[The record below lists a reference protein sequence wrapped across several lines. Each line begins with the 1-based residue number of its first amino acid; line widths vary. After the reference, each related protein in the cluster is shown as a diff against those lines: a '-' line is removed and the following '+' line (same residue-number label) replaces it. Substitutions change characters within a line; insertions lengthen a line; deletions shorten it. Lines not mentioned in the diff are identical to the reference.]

1 MSAGA
6 LSAADIAAVREQLG
20 REPTTVFS
28 VVARCMPDGHPL
40 VIRNA
45 PYDADGKPFPT
56 RYWLTCPDA
65 VRVVSGLEA
74 SGEIRRWNER
84 LATDAD
90 LATRVGIAH
99 TAYAGERD
107 HEAALLRGGGR
118 AGDVVAPALDAPT
131 GGIGGTRVGVKCLHA
146 HYAYHLA
153 GGVDPIG
160 AEVASQV
167 EPFHDLDMAYRV
179 VAAIDQGTN
188 STRLLVLGERDP
200 LHGPVELA
208 RDMEITRLGSG
219 VDERGSLYLDAIA
232 RATGAITGFVRRA
245 RVLGADG
252 IVVAA
257 TSAVRDAENRGD
269 FVRSVRALGPD
280 VEVEILSGAEEAERT
295 FTGAIADLDA
305 DGPFLVVDIGGGST
319 EFVLGDRDGVRAAIS
334 TQMGSVRLTERCV
347 RSDPVTRSELDA
359 LREEVHRVLDDVERA
374 VPVRA
379 ARTVVAVAGTT
390 TTVQGI
396 ALGLPRYDP
405 DLIHGSFLTL
415 EDARAVLERLAAEG
429 REARAAHPVMP
440 RGREEVIVAGAV
452 ILVETMA
459 RFGLE
464 RVTVSEHD
472 ILDGLGVAALRG
484 R

>member
-6 LSAADIAAVREQLG
+6 LSAADIAAVRAQIG
-20 REPTTVFS
+20 REPTTAFS

-65 VRVVSGLEA
+65 VRAVSTLEA
-74 SGEIRRWNER
+74 SGAIRRWNER
-84 LATDAD
+84 LAADAE
-90 LATRVGIAH
+90 LAQRVAIAH
-99 TAYAGERD
+99 MAYAGERD
-107 HEAALLRGGGR
+107 REAALRSGGGR
-118 AGDVVAPALDAPT
+118 PGEVVAPALDAPS
-131 GGIGGTRVGVKCLHA
+131 GGIGGTRIGVKCLHA

-160 AEVASQV
+160 AEVAREV
-167 EPFHDLDMAYRV
+167 EPVHDRGPDARV

-188 STRLLVLGERDP
+188 STRLLVLGASTPDGP
-200 LHGPVELA
+200 PVEIA
-208 RDMEITRLGSG
+208 RDMEITQLGRG
-219 VDERGSLYLDAIA
+219 VDRNGNLYPDAIA
-232 RATGAITGFVRRA
+232 RSFHAVGGFARRA
-245 RVLGADG
+245 EALGAAR
-252 IVVAA
+252 VVVSA
-257 TSAVRDAENRGD
+257 TSAVRDAANRD
-269 FVRSVRALGPD
+269 EWLRWMRKFAPL
-280 VEVEILSGAEEAERT
+280 VEAEVLSGEEEAERT
-295 FTGAIADLDA
+295 FAGAIADA
-305 DGPFLVVDIGGGST
+305 SGEGPFLVIDIGGGST

-347 RSDPVTRSELDA
+347 RTDPVTAAELEA
-359 LREEVHRVLDDVERA
+359 LRDEVHRVLDDVERV

-379 ARTVVAVAGTT
+379 ARTVLAVAGTT

-405 DLIHGSFLTL
+405 DLIHGSTL
-415 EDARAVLERLAAEG
+415 SLDAARGVLARLAAEG
-429 REARAAHPVMP
+429 REARAVHPAMP
-440 RGREEVIVAGAV
+440 PGREEVIVAGAV

-459 RFGLE
+459 RFGFDP
-464 RVTVSEHD
+464 VTVSEHD

>member
-6 LSAADIAAVREQLG
+6 LSAADIAAVRAQLG
-20 REPTTVFS
+20 REPTTAFS

-45 PYDADGKPFPT
+45 PYDAEGKPFPT
-56 RYWLTCPDA
+56 RFWLTCPDA
-65 VRVVSGLEA
+65 VRAVSTLEA
-74 SGEIRRWNER
+74 GGAVRRWNER
-84 LATDAD
+84 LEVDRE
-90 LATRVGIAH
+90 LAERLGIAH
-99 TAYAGERD
+99 MAYAGERD

-118 AGDVVAPALDAPT
+118 EGDIVAPALDAPI

-167 EPFHDLDMAYRV
+167 EPLHAHEATDRIVAV
-179 VAAIDQGTN
+179 VDQGTN
-188 STRLLVLGERDP
+188 STRLLVLGERGP
-200 LHGPVELA
+200 SGGPVELA
-208 RDMEITRLGSG
+208 RDMEITQLGKG
-219 VDERGSLYLDAIA
+219 VDRRGSLYLDAIA
-232 RATGAITGFVRRA
+232 RVYHVIGHFARRA
-245 RVLGADG
+245 EVLGASR
-252 IVVAA
+252 IVVSA
-257 TSAVRDAENRGD
+257 TSAVRDAENRD
-269 FVRSVRALGPD
+269 EFVRWIRKLGPL

-295 FTGAIADLDA
+295 FAGAIADIEA
-305 DGPFLVVDIGGGST
+305 EGPFLVIDIGGGST
-319 EFVLGDRDGVRAAIS
+319 EFVLGDRDGIRAATS

-347 RSDPVTRSELDA
+347 ASDPVTPSELDA
-359 LREEVHRVLDDVERA
+359 LRDEVGRVLDDVERT

-405 DLIHGSFLTL
+405 DLIHGSTLSLT
-415 EDARAVLERLAAEG
+415 DARAVLTRLAGEA

-459 RFGLE
+459 RFGLD